1 MDPNHSY
8 HLPSSIEV
16 SFKELINT
24 YNNEKVSSD
33 KTKNLK
39 KINLIIQDFLRQAA
53 FSLPS
58 QETAQE
64 VKNLLQQLKIQPE
77 DQNLW
82 KQIMQYLDNPSPHD
96 IRYPELLE
104 AAGSMDIYS
113 QMMGKVIAFE
123 LLDSNP
129 SPEQTFEA
137 ALQFGEEI
145 NTLNLPDF
153 TSLDNEK
160 LRRLQQA
167 CPNLRSL
174 TLSGTTPIEKLD
186 LSFFSK
192 LEKLNVE
199 LTNIASLDKL
209 PKNLKELNLNL
220 CRSLTA
226 ESFQKLDESFS
237 KLEKLYVGSTDI
249 ASLDKLPKNLKELN
263 LNLCRSLTAESLQK
277 LDESF
282 SKLEKLN
289 VGSTDIASLDKLPK
303 NLKELNLAKCY
314 SLTTESF
321 QKLDES
327 FSKLE
332 KLNVGFTNI
341 TSLDKLPK
349 SLKELDL
356 ERCQLLTA
364 QSFQKLDESFSKLEK
379 LNVRRSTDITS
390 LDKLPK
396 SLKKLDLSYCNSLTA
411 ESFQKLDESFSKLE
425 KLNVGLTN
433 IASLDKLPKN
443 LKELSLLGCRSLT
456 TESIQKLDES
466 FSKLEKLN
474 VT

>member
-1 MDPNHSY
+1 MDPTHSY

-24 YNNEKVSSD
+24 YNSEKVSSD
-33 KTKNLK
+33 KTKNLE

-82 KQIMQYLDNPSPHD
+82 NQIMQYLDNPSPHD

-145 NTLNLPDF
+145 NTLDLPDF

-186 LSFFSK
+186 LSSFSN
-192 LEKLNVE
+192 LEKLSVE
-199 LTNIASLDKL
+199 STDITSLEKL
-209 PKNLKELNLNL
+209 PKNLKELNLTA
-220 CRSLTA
+220 CHSLTA

-237 KLEKLYVGSTDI
+237 KLEKLNVRGTDI
-249 ASLDKLPKNLKELN
+249 ALDKLPKSLKELD
-263 LNLCRSLTAESLQK
+263 LERCRLLTAESFQK

-303 NLKELNLAKCY
+303 NLKELNLEGCR
-314 SLTTESF
+314 SLTAEAF

-332 KLNVGFTNI
+332 KLNVKSTNI
-341 TSLDKLPK
+341 ASLDKLPK
-349 SLKELDL
+349 NLKE
-356 ERCQLLTA
+356 
-364 QSFQKLDESFSKLEK
+364 
-379 LNVRRSTDITS
+379 
-390 LDKLPK
+390 
-396 SLKKLDLSYCNSLTA
+396 LDLSYCNYLTA

-425 KLNVGLTN
+425 KLNLGFTD

-443 LKELSLLGCRSLT
+443 LKELDLERCRLLT
-456 TESIQKLDES
+456 AESFQKLDES
-466 FSKLEKLN
+466 FSKLERSLYHYRRF
-474 VT
+474 TP

>member
-1 MDPNHSY
+1 MDPSHSY

-24 YNNEKVSSD
+24 YNSEKVSSD
-33 KTKNLK
+33 KTKNLE

-58 QETAQE
+58 QENAQE
-64 VKNLLQQLKIQPE
+64 VKNLLQQLNIQPE

-82 KQIMQYLDNPSPHD
+82 NQIMQYLDNPSPHD

-145 NTLNLPDF
+145 NTLDLPDF

-186 LSFFSK
+186 LSSFSNLEKLNVESTNITSLEKLPKNLKELNLAGCESLTAESFQKLDESFPK
-192 LEKLNVE
+192 LEKLNVGF
-199 LTNIASLDKL
+199 TNITSLDKL
-209 PKNLKELNLNL
+209 PKNLKELNLMV
-220 CRSLTA
+220 CKSLTA
-226 ESFQKLDESFS
+226 E
-237 KLEKLYVGSTDI
+237 
-249 ASLDKLPKNLKELN
+249 A
-263 LNLCRSLTAESLQK
+263 
-277 LDESF
+277 
-282 SKLEKLN
+282 
-289 VGSTDIASLDKLPK
+289 
-303 NLKELNLAKCY
+303 
-314 SLTTESF
+314 F

-349 SLKELDL
+349 NLKELNL
-356 ERCQLLTA
+356 EGCRSSLTA
-364 QSFQKLDESFSKLEK
+364 EAFQKLDESFSKLEK
-379 LNVRRSTDITS
+379 LNV
-390 LDKLPK
+390 K
-396 SLKKLDLSYCNSLTA
+396 S
-411 ESFQKLDESFSKLE
+411 
-425 KLNVGLTN
+425 TN

-443 LKELSLLGCRSLT
+443 LKELDLSYCNYLT
-456 TESIQKLDES
+456 AEAFQKLDES

-474 VT
+474 LGFTDIASLDKLPKNLKELDLERCRLLTAESFQKLNESFSKLEKLKKV